1 MNEGGCGFIE
11 YVPGKDLIRDEGGF
25 DEDESRILNH
35 INRKIAAG
43 ISLKE
48 TIDFLFETIQP
59 LVPCDRIGVSF
70 IEEDGLRMILY
81 HVTANYRP
89 LSLDAGYGA
98 DLAGSSLNEIF
109 NNGSVRI
116 INDLECYYLENPS
129 SESTKLLLEE
139 NILSNATCPLIVEE
153 RPVGLLFFSSKKKH
167 AYSRKELEMHTAV
180 SERLSQ
186 AVEKAYRIEQLTES
200 INSYMDMLSFV
211 THELKSPL
219 DSMITMGNTLLEG
232 YLGEIPDRAGNTIQR
247 IIKRADQLSDM
258 VNQYLNLSRF
268 ETGTIKKNFSETDF
282 IGDIAN
288 PAIETIEPQLQEKGM
303 TLGRNYKENIDT
315 VICDPALIKIVIVNL
330 LGNAVKYGR
339 EKGAIQITISR
350 EEQSISCAIW
360 NEGPGFPEKERK
372 KLFRKFSRLESPELM
387 KRKGTG
393 IGLYTSWKII
403 KLHDGRIWGKSEEGK
418 WAEFGFNIPT
428 KNS

>member
-11 YVPGKDLIRDEGGF
+11 YVPGRDLIRDEGGF

-116 INDLECYYLENPS
+116 INDLECYYRENPS

-232 YLGEIPDRAGNTIQR
+232 YLGEIPDRAGNTIRR

-303 TLGRNYKENIDT
+303 TLGRNYKENI
-315 VICDPALIKIVIVNL
+315 
-330 LGNAVKYGR
+330 
-339 EKGAIQITISR
+339 
-350 EEQSISCAIW
+350 
-360 NEGPGFPEKERK
+360 
-372 KLFRKFSRLESPELM
+372 
-387 KRKGTG
+387 
-393 IGLYTSWKII
+393 
-403 KLHDGRIWGKSEEGK
+403 
-418 WAEFGFNIPT
+418 
-428 KNS
+428 

>member
-1 MNEGGCGFIE
+1 
-11 YVPGKDLIRDEGGF
+11 
-25 DEDESRILNH
+25 
-35 INRKIAAG
+35 
-43 ISLKE
+43 
-48 TIDFLFETIQP
+48 
-59 LVPCDRIGVSF
+59 
-70 IEEDGLRMILY
+70 
-81 HVTANYRP
+81 
-89 LSLDAGYGA
+89 
-98 DLAGSSLNEIF
+98 
-109 NNGSVRI
+109 
-116 INDLECYYLENPS
+116 
-129 SESTKLLLEE
+129 
-139 NILSNATCPLIVEE
+139 
-153 RPVGLLFFSSKKKH
+153 
-167 AYSRKELEMHTAV
+167 
-180 SERLSQ
+180 
-186 AVEKAYRIEQLTES
+186 
-200 INSYMDMLSFV
+200 
-211 THELKSPL
+211 
-219 DSMITMGNTLLEG
+219 
-232 YLGEIPDRAGNTIQR
+232 
-247 IIKRADQLSDM
+247 
-258 VNQYLNLSRF
+258 F